1 MRKILA
7 YAFIG
12 GALCFAGI
20 ANLCF
25 GADEPLQKPLQHDT
39 QIKVDKSGVEI
50 KSETNKN
57 AEMDVKTGMQLG
69 QGGIARASDL
79 LGLKVYGANNEHLGK
94 IEDLV
99 VDTSKGSIRYGI
111 LSFGGF
117 LGMGDKFFA
126 VPWDDLKLQPKGLT
140 SKGTV
145 KEDHYVLDISK
156 DSLKN
161 APSFKS
167 SQWPNFADPNW
178 NASVEKFYGEYR
190 RAAKEPVIKR

>member
-1 MRKILA
+1 MRKILTCV
-7 YAFIG
+7 FIG

-20 ANLCF
+20 ANLCL
-25 GADEPLQKPLQHDT
+25 GADELLQKPLHHDT
-39 QIKVDKSGVEI
+39 QIKVDKNGVDI
-50 KSETNKN
+50 KTETNKD
-57 AEMDVKTGMQLG
+57 ARMDAKTGMLLG

-79 LGLKVYGANNEHLGK
+79 LGLKVYGENNVHLGK

-99 VDTSKGSIRYGI
+99 VDTSKGTIRYGI

-117 LGMGDKFFA
+117 LGMDSKLFA
-126 VPWDDLKLQPKGLT
+126 VPWDDLKLQPKGLK

-156 DSLKN
+156 DSLKKCT
-161 APSFKS
+161 SFKS
-167 SQWPNFADPNW
+167 SQWPNFADPSW

-190 RAAKEPVIKR
+190 RASREPVIKR